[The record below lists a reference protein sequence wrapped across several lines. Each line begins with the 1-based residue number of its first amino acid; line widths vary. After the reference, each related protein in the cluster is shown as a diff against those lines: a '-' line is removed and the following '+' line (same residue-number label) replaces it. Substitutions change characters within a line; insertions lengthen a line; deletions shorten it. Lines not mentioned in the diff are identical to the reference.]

1 MTGTPVMLQPPAQ
14 RWYCP
19 NCPATDVTRVA
30 QPHTRFHACRGL
42 RGLEAPMVP
51 VGTRAH
57 VVAHDREDYVGT
69 ELVRTDGEGRPVMS
83 VETIR
88 DDGTDLAVYAP
99 TAQLVR

>member
-51 VGTRAH
+51 VGTRAK